1 MTEQE
6 LKLATDK
13 HDIMTEYKMRI
24 DRLKDLYSQEE
35 VEEAKTTEND
45 YKLEVDALK
54 AERAAKIAALKA

>member
-1 MTEQE
+1 MTPKEINM
-6 LKLATDK
+6 LGDK

-24 DRLKDLYSQEE
+24 DRLKNLYSQEE

-54 AERAAKIAALKA
+54 AERAAKIAALTA